1 MGVLQ
6 HNIDFVDTFINLK
19 GDYFVFKKIIS
30 LLIVIALVAT
40 IFPVAFAA
48 SKPTVTVSSC
58 EAEPGDK
65 FTLSVLIENNP
76 GINSFAFGFDYDA
89 NKLELLDVNVSKNL
103 GGQFVYKKKAVW
115 LNSKDTKYN
124 GEILELKFKVLD
136 KAQSGDTKVKV
147 TYSPGDICNYNEDD
161 VNCKV
166 VAGTVTIGEQQ
177 VKESFFTKIMN
188 FFKRIMSFFKNLFN

>member
-1 MGVLQ
+1 MVL
-6 HNIDFVDTFINLK
+6 
-19 GDYFVFKKIIS
+19 
-30 LLIVIALVAT
+30 LLIGSIY
-40 IFPVAFAA
+40 PVALAA
-48 SKPTVTVSSC
+48 SKPTITVASC
-58 EAEPGDK
+58 EANPGDK
-65 FTLSVLIENNP
+65 FTIAVSIENNP

-161 VNCKV
+161 VNCKI
-166 VAGTVTIGEQQ
+166 VAGTVTIGEQE
-177 VKESFFTKIMN
+177 VKESFLTKIIN
-188 FFKRIMSFFKNLFN
+188 FFKKILSFFKNLF